1 MTKLQYIQETT
12 KLPLKSIQNTVQ
24 LLDEDATIPFISRYR
39 KEMTGNLDEV
49 QIGEIV
55 KYKLEFET
63 VEKRKITILKTI
75 EEQGLLTVILQEK
88 IQKTTSLTVLEDI
101 YLPFKKK
108 RKTKASVARENGLE
122 PLAKIIL
129 QQQDQNIERT
139 ATRFIKNN
147 TNSVENALEGAR
159 HIIAEYINE
168 HEWVRKKIRTL
179 YQRSATISSSVI
191 AKQKTTDKAQKY
203 RNYFD
208 WEEALHK
215 TPSHRLLAILRAE
228 KEGIVRVKIEAP
240 KEKALDTIDEIIIK
254 TNVES
259 CTNQIFMAIEDAYK
273 RLLQPA
279 ISNEVLKAA
288 KLKADAK
295 AITVFATNLR
305 QLLLGAPLGEKRI
318 LALDPGY
325 RSGCKVV
332 CLAKNGDLQEHGVI
346 YPHAPQKQIVAASET
361 IKHLVKKHLIEA
373 IAIGNG
379 TASRETESFIK
390 NISFTHSVEIFVV
403 NEAGASVYSASK
415 IAREEFPNEDV
426 TVRGAVSIGRRLADP
441 LAELVKI
448 DPKSIGVGQYQH
460 DVDQNQLKT
469 ELDTVVMSCVNSIG
483 VNVNTASAPLLSYVS
498 GIGNT
503 IAHNIIK
510 YRTENGSIPTLIALK
525 KVPRLGAKAFEQ
537 AAGFLRIR
545 DSKNPLDNTS
555 VHPERYK
562 LVAEMAKNQ
571 QVSVKNLIGNT
582 TLLSQLNLQ
591 KYCTESVGLLT
602 LKDIISELKKPG
614 IDPRE
619 KAKAFSFDEN
629 LQKIEDVKTGMKI
642 PGIINNIT
650 NFGCF
655 VNIGLKQSGLVHIS
669 KLSNKFIS
677 DPNEVVKLN
686 QQVWVTVVEVDLSRG
701 RIQLSMVE

>member
-179 YQRSATISSSVI
+179 YQRSAAISTTVI

-361 IKHLVKKHLIEA
+361 IKNLVKKHLIEA

-582 TLLSQLNLQ
+582 TLLSQLKLQ

-602 LKDIISELKKPG
+602 LQDIISELKKPG